1 MENQNSIVTRAALF
15 LLCALSFLLLASP
28 TQAATVYKSK
38 EIFYPPNPNNLDFRY
53 TDGLHKIGPRHA
65 VFAVQ
70 TSEGGGVFGS
80 NWEEALYVFDSVTK
94 KATKVA
100 SLQSPGDTSIH
111 VTRANSRE
119 VWVDVMGNL
128 FLANSE
134 TGSVKF
140 INYFG
145 VEYAGSLGPWQSC
158 LGFESEIFVAN
169 NFSYISV
176 SDYCEVQP
184 GDSRN
189 FIFDHSRQTLSP
201 ITYKF
206 FPDGEESWGRKFIFD
221 NPLKSDKTAIGVYVT
236 PDDGDAPQVTQFW
249 EIDPESKNMRLVKED
264 STLIYYFGFN
274 GSAKTSK
281 GIFVCSYDNVIRI
294 SNNLSVDVMPNYPN
308 GGCDQIKEYQDHLIW
323 EFENPGN
330 IFVLSDGTLRPP
342 IYLEDNKYASL
353 YFTCETWGKL
363 FYGRYSGSSNSLAPS
378 INYIDEQFNR
388 VEIPLDTETEVY
400 SCLNNKL
407 VLSLNGGQRS
417 IYDLRT
423 NTNIKVFG
431 SGHASGL
438 TEIVELENGLFAL
451 KYRREESENGNVE
464 KVDFSLY
471 ELILAEQKNISPIY
485 DLLLSE

>member
-15 LLCALSFLLLASP
+15 LLCALSFLLLTSP
-28 TQAATVYKSK
+28 VQAATVYKSK
-38 EIFYPPNPNNLDFRY
+38 EIFYPPNPNNLDYRY

-70 TSEGGGVFGS
+70 TSEGDGVFGS
-80 NWEEALYVFDSVTK
+80 NWEEALYVFDAVTK
-94 KATKVA
+94 KASKVA
-100 SLQSPGDTSIH
+100 SLQSPGDTSIR

-128 FLANSE
+128 FLANSQ

-145 VEYAGSLGPWQSC
+145 VEYSGSLGPWQSC
-158 LGFESEIFVAN
+158 LGFESEIFVVN

-176 SDYCEVQP
+176 SNYCEVKP
-184 GDSRN
+184 GDSRY
-189 FIFDHSRQTLSP
+189 FIFDHSKQTLSP
-201 ITYKF
+201 ITYEF
-206 FPDGEESWGRKFIFD
+206 LPDGEESWGRRFIFD

-236 PDDGDAPQVTQFW
+236 PDESDAPQVTQFW
-249 EIDPESKNMRLVKED
+249 EIDPVSKSMRLVKED
-264 STLIYYFGFN
+264 STLIYYFRFN

-281 GIFVCSYDNVIRI
+281 GIFVCSYDNVVRI
-294 SNNLSVDVMPNYPN
+294 ANNLNVDVMPNYPN
-308 GGCDQIKEYQDHLIW
+308 GGCDHIKEYQDHLIW
-323 EFENPGN
+323 EPRSPG
-330 IFVLSDGTLRPP
+330 FVYVLSDGTLRLP
-342 IYLEDNKYASL
+342 IYLEDEKYASL
-353 YFTCETWGKL
+353 YFACETWGKL

-378 INYIDEQFNR
+378 INYIDERFNR
-388 VEIPLDTETEVY
+388 VEIPLDKETEVY

-407 VLSLNGGQRS
+407 VLASDGGQRS

-423 NTNIKVFG
+423 NTNTKVFG
-431 SGHASGL
+431 SGYASGL
-438 TEIVELENGLFAL
+438 IKIVELENGLFAL
-451 KYRREESENGNVE
+451 RYSTNRSVNRNQE

-471 ELILAEQKNISPIY
+471 ELILVDQNNISPIY